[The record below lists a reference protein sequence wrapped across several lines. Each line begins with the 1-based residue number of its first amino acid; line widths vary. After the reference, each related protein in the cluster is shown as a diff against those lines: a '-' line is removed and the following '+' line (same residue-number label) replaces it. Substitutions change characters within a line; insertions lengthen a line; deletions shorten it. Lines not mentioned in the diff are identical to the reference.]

1 LRASPRAEPAAAP
14 PVGADAESDAAAGLG
29 ILAAGAAITALVADR
44 RTRASLQCID
54 DRWYELIQRSRTAP
68 RMAASRVLDI
78 GFGTTLDWSARV
90 AVTVLLARQRRW
102 RTLAGWAATIALSEV
117 CIGPIKSAI
126 GRPRPGY
133 PLTKTSESSY
143 PSGHAI
149 AAASTAPGIVLALLP
164 PGPGRQRVLGSA
176 VALAAAT
183 AISRTDLNAHWLS
196 DCVGGFCLGTG
207 FALAVPTAVNALA
220 DARAGK

>member
-1 LRASPRAEPAAAP
+1 VPSVPEGAA
-14 PVGADAESDAAAGLG
+14 GDAAAGLG
-29 ILAAGAAITALVADR
+29 ILAAGLGITGLVALR
-44 RTRASLQCID
+44 QTRAGLQRID

-68 RMAASRVLDI
+68 RMAASRILDV

-90 AVTVLLARQRRW
+90 AVTVLLMRRRRW
-102 RTLAGWAATIALSEV
+102 RTLAGWGATIALSEV

-126 GRPRPGY
+126 GRPRPLH

-149 AAASTAPGIVLALLP
+149 AAAATGPGIVLALLP
-164 PGPGRQRVLGSA
+164 PSPGRQRALSGA
-176 VALAAAT
+176 VALAAVT
-183 AISRTDLNAHWLS
+183 AMSRTDLNAHWLS

-207 FALAVPTAVNALA
+207 FALTAPTAVNALA
-220 DARAGK
+220 AARARGWR